1 MFHHEPGDNPK
12 ASELDPFRNQPSLSW
27 TTFLQATDP
36 GRLDDGSATGRQ
48 NMLQLIQ
55 LRWIAVLGQVMTILV
70 AQFLLGLE
78 LPLNAMLA
86 LVLLLVLFNVGS
98 MLFLRAGNPVS
109 NTQLFIALLADVG
122 ILTAQLHFS
131 GGASNPFIFL
141 YLLQITLAAV
151 LLTPRSTWI
160 MVGIT
165 SVCFAWLA
173 LSKQTLILQPAH
185 EQGLNSLYVLG
196 MLVCFALNAALIVVF
211 MTRISRNLRMRDTHL
226 AAMRQAAAEEEHIV
240 HMGLLASGAAHELG
254 TPLST
259 MAVILGDWQHMLP
272 FTKNP
277 ELLQEID
284 EMQTQ
289 VMRCKAI
296 VTGILVSAGKTRG
309 DSPTETTVHQFLD
322 QVVAQ
327 WRTLRQPRQML
338 YENHFG
344 PDVRI
349 VSDSALQ
356 QMIGNVLDNAL
367 EASPNWLRVE
377 VTREED
383 ILILTVMDAGPGF
396 AAEMLAHLGEPYNSN
411 KGKPG
416 GGLGLFLSVNVARTL
431 GGSITAQNLLSGGA
445 SVKLSLP
452 LSAIKL
458 EKGDEH

>member
-1 MFHHEPGDNPK
+1 
-12 ASELDPFRNQPSLSW
+12 LDPFPNQPSLSR
-27 TTFLQATDP
+27 TTFLQATDL
-36 GRLDDGSATGRQ
+36 GSRDDGNATGRK
-48 NMLQLIQ
+48 NMLQLVQ

-70 AQFLLGLE
+70 ARFFLNLD
-78 LPLNAMLA
+78 LPLNIMLA
-86 LVLLLVLFNVGS
+86 LVLLLALFNVGS

-122 ILTAQLHFS
+122 ILTAQLHYS

-141 YLLQITLAAV
+141 FLLQLTLAAV

-160 MVGIT
+160 MVGI
-165 SVCFAWLA
+165 SCACFAWLA

-185 EQGLNSLYVLG
+185 EQGLNSMYVLG
-196 MLVCFALNAALIVVF
+196 MLVCFALNAALTMVF
-211 MTRISRNLRMRDTHL
+211 ITRISRNLRTRDTYL

-240 HMGLLASGAAHELG
+240 RMGLLASGAAHELG

-259 MAVILGDWQHMLP
+259 MAVILGDWRHMLP
-272 FTKNP
+272 FTRNP
-277 ELLQEID
+277 ELLQEVE

-309 DSPTETTVHQFLD
+309 ESPTETTVHQFLD
-322 QVVAQ
+322 QVLEQ
-327 WRTLRQPRQML
+327 WRTLRQPKQML

-344 PDVRI
+344 PDMRI
-349 VSDSALQ
+349 VSDSTLQ
-356 QMIGNVLDNAL
+356 QMICNILDNAL

-377 VTREED
+377 VTRRQEN
-383 ILILTVMDAGPGF
+383 LVLTVMDAGPGF
-396 AAEMLAHLGEPYNSN
+396 DPDILAHLGEPYNSN

-416 GGLGLFLSVNVARTL
+416 GGLGLFLCVNIARTL

-445 SVKLSLP
+445 SVTLSLA
-452 LSAIKL
+452 LSAL
-458 EKGDEH
+458 ELENGDDH

>member
-1 MFHHEPGDNPK
+1 
-12 ASELDPFRNQPSLSW
+12 
-27 TTFLQATDP
+27 
-36 GRLDDGSATGRQ
+36 
-48 NMLQLIQ
+48 MLQLIQ

-70 AQFLLGLE
+70 AQFLLDLE
-78 LPLNAMLA
+78 LPLKHMLT

-109 NTQLFIALLADVG
+109 NTQLFVALLADVG
-122 ILTAQLHFS
+122 ILTAQLHYS

-141 YLLQITLAAV
+141 FLLQLTLAAV

-165 SVCFAWLA
+165 SACFAWLA

-185 EQGLNSLYVLG
+185 EQGLNSLYVVG
-196 MLVCFALNAALIVVF
+196 MLLCFTLNAALIMVF
-211 MTRISRNLRMRDTHL
+211 MTRITRNLRMRDTHL

-240 HMGLLASGAAHELG
+240 RMGLLASGAAHELG

-259 MAVILGDWQHMLP
+259 MAVILGDWRHMQP
-272 FTKNP
+272 FTQNP
-277 ELLQEID
+277 ELLQEVD

-309 DSPTETTVHQFLD
+309 ESPTETTVHQFLD
-322 QVVAQ
+322 QVLEQ

-344 PDVRI
+344 ADMRI

-356 QMIGNVLDNAL
+356 QMICNILDNAL
-367 EASPNWLRVE
+367 EASPDWLRVE
-377 VTREED
+377 VVRKED
-383 ILILTVMDAGPGF
+383 NLILTVMDDGPGF
-396 AAEMLAHLGEPYNSN
+396 APDILAHLGQPYNSN
-411 KGKPG
+411 KGQPG
-416 GGLGLFLSVNVARTL
+416 GGLGLFLCVNIARTL

-445 SVKLSLP
+445 SVTLSLS

-458 EKGDEH
+458 ENGEDH